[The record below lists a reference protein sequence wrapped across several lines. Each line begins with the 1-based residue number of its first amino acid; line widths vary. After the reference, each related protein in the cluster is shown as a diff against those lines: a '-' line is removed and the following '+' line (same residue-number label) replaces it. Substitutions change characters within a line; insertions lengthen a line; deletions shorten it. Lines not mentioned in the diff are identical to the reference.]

1 MVEEYP
7 MTWTVVY
14 LIHMLKNTW
23 EISSLMN
30 IKYEIQLQHHVVTDI
45 GAAVTLPILLCIF
58 RSFILVE
65 KDTTIS
71 FPKATVLTPF

>member
-71 FPKATVLTPF
+71 FPKATVLPPF